1 MSLPP
6 WRARSEENV
15 SNQLSGQRALVTG
28 GASGIGAAISRR
40 FTTEGA
46 HVVVAD
52 INDTGGKTV
61 AAEINGDFA
70 HLDVTD
76 PDAWDELIAAQR
88 DFDIVVLN
96 AGVSTHQSVISA
108 TPAYPFQNLDNDA
121 YRRIMSINLD
131 GVVFGAR
138 AVIPGMV
145 ARRAGQILATA
156 SLAGIIGI
164 GQDPIYGLTKHGVVG
179 LVKSLGSA
187 LEPHGVCISALCPG
201 FIDTPLVSA
210 ASQEVIKAFGMGIME
225 VEIAGDLAMRAL
237 TERINGSQ
245 WTVIAGQ
252 PITQYVPL
260 VPFVL

>member
-1 MSLPP
+1 MSK
-6 WRARSEENV
+6 
-15 SNQLSGQRALVTG
+15 QLSGQRALVTG

-52 INDTGGKTV
+52 VNDAGGSTV
-61 AAEINGDFA
+61 AAEINGDFV
-70 HLDVTD
+70 HLDVTN
-76 PDAWDELIAAQR
+76 PDAWDALISAQK

-96 AGVSTHQSVISA
+96 AGVSTYQNVISA
-108 TPAYPFQNLDNDA
+108 TPSLPFQNLDNDA

-138 AVIPGMV
+138 AVIPSMIE
-145 ARRAGQILATA
+145 RRSGQILATA

-179 LVKSLGSA
+179 LVKSLGAA
-187 LEPHGVCISALCPG
+187 LEPYGVCISALCPG

-210 ASQEVIKAFGMGIME
+210 ATQEVVKAFGMGIMK

-260 VPFVL
+260 VPFSL